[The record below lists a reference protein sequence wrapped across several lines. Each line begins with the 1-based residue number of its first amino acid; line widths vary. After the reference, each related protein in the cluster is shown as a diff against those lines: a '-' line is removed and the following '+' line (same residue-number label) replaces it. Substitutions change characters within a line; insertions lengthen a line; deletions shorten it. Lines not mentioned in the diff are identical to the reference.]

1 MDWKTFLEKEIKEDY
16 FKSIFS
22 YLKDRASDGAKI
34 FPSQKEM
41 FRLFKESNGVCPK
54 IVILGQDPYPTK
66 GDANG
71 IAFSVS
77 RSENL
82 PRSLRNIFEEIRRE
96 YGFLNSSGDLSSWV
110 RQGVFLLNTRLTVEE
125 GKPMSHANIGYY
137 VFIDKVL
144 KEIVKENPDI
154 IFMLFGK
161 EAEKYKGYAKAENRL
176 ITSHPSPL
184 AAHRGFLG
192 SNIFKKANEILLKQG
207 NDEVD
212 WHTF

>member
-22 YLKDRASDGAKI
+22 HLKERASDGVNI

-41 FRLFKESNGVCPK
+41 FRLFKESDGVYPK

-82 PRSLRNIFEEIRRE
+82 PRSLKNIFEEIRRE

-125 GKPMSHANIGYY
+125 GKPMSHANIGYNI
-137 VFIDKVL
+137 FIDKVL
-144 KEIVKENPDI
+144 KEIVKENPDV

-161 EAEKYKGYAKAENRL
+161 EAEKYKEYAREENRL

-192 SNIFKKANEILLKQG
+192 SNIFKRANMRLLEQG
-207 NDEVD
+207 NSAID
-212 WHTF
+212 WHTS